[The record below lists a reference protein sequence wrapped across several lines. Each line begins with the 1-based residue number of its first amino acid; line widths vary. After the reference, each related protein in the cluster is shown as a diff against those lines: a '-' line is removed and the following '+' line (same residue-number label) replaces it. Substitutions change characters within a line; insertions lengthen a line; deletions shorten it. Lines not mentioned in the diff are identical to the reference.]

1 MSTLD
6 TRRLRRLAQST
17 NDAPLT
23 SPVATTLETRIIPM
37 STQNLINPAAGASNT
52 AAWLSFTYA
61 QFGAAAFMAG
71 LGIWF
76 MPVDILIKGYMMM
89 ANVFLVG
96 SAFTLAKTIRDEHEA
111 RRFANRLEE
120 ARTEKLLMEVGR
132 AG

>member
-6 TRRLRRLAQST
+6 TRRLRRLAQSSHE
-17 NDAPLT
+17 ASLAT
-23 SPVATTLETRIIPM
+23 SQTTTFETRSIPM
-37 STQNLINPAAGASNT
+37 TQNLINPTAGASNT
-52 AAWLSFTYA
+52 GAWLSFTYA
-61 QFGAAAFMAG
+61 QFGAAALMAG

-76 MPVDILIKGYMMM
+76 LPVDIIVKGYMMM

>member
-17 NDAPLT
+17 NDAPLI
-23 SPVATTLETRIIPM
+23 SPVATTFETRSIPM
-37 STQNLINPAAGASNT
+37 TTQTLINPAAGASNT
-52 AAWLSFTYA
+52 GAWLSFTYA

-96 SAFTLAKTIRDEHEA
+96 SAFTLAKTIRDEHDNWKLVIQ
-111 RRFANRLEE
+111 RANIKAE
-120 ARTEKLLMEVGR
+120 
-132 AG
+132 

>member
-1 MSTLD
+1 MTNPTLIS
-6 TRRLRRLAQST
+6 QS
-17 NDAPLT
+17 
-23 SPVATTLETRIIPM
+23 
-37 STQNLINPAAGASNT
+37 PAIANT
-52 AAWLSFTYA
+52 GAWLSFTYA
-61 QFGAAAFMAG
+61 QFGAAALMAG

-76 MPVDILIKGYMMM
+76 MPVDIMIKGYMMM

-132 AG
+132 SS

>member
-1 MSTLD
+1 MTSSTMI
-6 TRRLRRLAQST
+6 AQS
-17 NDAPLT
+17 
-23 SPVATTLETRIIPM
+23 
-37 STQNLINPAAGASNT
+37 AGSSNT
-52 AAWLSFTYA
+52 SAWLSFTFA
-61 QFGAAAFMAG
+61 QFGAAALMAG

-76 MPVDILIKGYMMM
+76 MPVDIIIKGHMLM

-111 RRFANRLEE
+111 RRFANRIEE